1 MSTPTTRIAFHTMG
15 CKTNFSETSTISNE
29 MLNHGFQKV
38 SYREEA
44 DIYVLNTCSVTENA
58 DKEARKL
65 IRQARRLNPYAKIAV
80 IGCYAQLQP
89 DQISSISG
97 VDLVLGAAEKF
108 NLLSHL
114 QILSEKNESTIISSP
129 INNVSSFKTSYT
141 NGERTRSYLKVQD
154 GCNYN
159 CSFCTIPLARG
170 KSRSDTIKNTVKI
183 AQNIADSGAK
193 EIVLTGIN
201 IGDFGSEK
209 DENFLQLIM
218 TLDNIKGIERFRIS
232 SIEPNLL
239 SNQIISF
246 CAESNKFVPHFH
258 IPLQSGSDSILQSM
272 KRRYTTDLY
281 KSRVQLIKKLIPDSC
296 IGVDVITGY
305 PDEDEDRFLE
315 TKSFLENIDIS
326 YLHVF
331 SYSQRNNTV
340 AASLKNQVTKEQ
352 KEYRSKVL
360 HELSNKKRT
369 EFYNKHKNTI
379 RSVLIEESKYGKTQG
394 FTDNYIKVNLEEEIP
409 IKNTIVPVLLKEN
422 KGTYMEGEIIK
433 NY

>member
-15 CKTNFSETSTISNE
+15 CKTNFSESSIISGE
-29 MLNHGFQKV
+29 MQSYGYEKV
-38 SYREEA
+38 SYKEEA

-65 IRQARRLNPYAKIAV
+65 IRKAQKLNPLAKIAV

-89 DQISSISG
+89 DQISKIPG

-114 QILSEKNESTIISSP
+114 NSLNDTNESKIIRSSIKNISSFQP
-129 INNVSSFKTSYT
+129 SYT
-141 NGERTRSYLKVQD
+141 NGERTRSYLKIQD

-170 KSRSDTIKNTVKI
+170 ISRSNTIENTVKI

-201 IGDFGSEK
+201 IGDFGSKK

-218 TLDNIKGIERFRIS
+218 TLDNLKGIERFRIS

-239 SNQIISF
+239 DNEIISF
-246 CAESNKFVPHFH
+246 CAESSKFVPHFH
-258 IPLQSGSDSILQSM
+258 IPLQSGSDSILKSM
-272 KRRYTTDLY
+272 KRRYNADLY
-281 KSRVQLIKKLIPDSC
+281 RSRVEYIKKLIPDCC
-296 IGVDVITGY
+296 IGVDVIVGY
-305 PDEDEDRFLE
+305 PGEEEEHFEQTKLFLE
-315 TKSFLENIDIS
+315 SIDIS

-331 SYSQRNNTV
+331 SYSQRQDTR
-340 AASLKNQVTKEQ
+340 AASLSNQVTKEN
-352 KEYRSKVL
+352 KDYRSKAL
-360 HELSNKKRT
+360 HILSNKKRT
-369 EFYNKHKNTI
+369 EFYNQSINTI
-379 RSVLIEESKYGKTQG
+379 RPVLVEQSINGNIQG
-394 FTDNYIKVNLEEEIP
+394 FTDNYIKVNIDNNLSCQ
-409 IKNTIVPVLLKEN
+409 NTIISVLLNDN
-422 KGTYMEGEIIK
+422 KGSYMQGEII
-433 NY
+433 

>member
-1 MSTPTTRIAFHTMG
+1 MQSYG
-15 CKTNFSETSTISNE
+15 YE
-29 MLNHGFQKV
+29 KV
-38 SYREEA
+38 SYKEEA

-65 IRQARRLNPYAKIAV
+65 IRKARKLNPLAKIAV

-89 DQISSISG
+89 DQISKIPN
-97 VDLVLGAAEKF
+97 VDLVLGATEKF

-114 QILSEKNESTIISSP
+114 NSLNNNNESKIIRSSIKNISSFQP
-129 INNVSSFKTSYT
+129 SFT

-170 KSRSDTIKNTVKI
+170 RSRSDTIENTVKI

-209 DENFLQLIM
+209 DENFLKLIM
-218 TLDNIKGIERFRIS
+218 TLDNLKGIERFRIS

-239 SNQIISF
+239 SDEIISF
-246 CAESNKFVPHFH
+246 CASSNKFVPHFH

-272 KRRYTTDLY
+272 KRRYNTDLY
-281 KSRVQLIKKLIPDSC
+281 NSRVEYIKKLIPDCC
-296 IGVDVITGY
+296 IGVDVIVGY
-305 PDEDEDRFLE
+305 PGESEDHFEQ
-315 TKSFLENIDIS
+315 TKSFIESMDIS

-331 SYSQRNNTV
+331 SYSQRQDTL
-340 AASLKNQVTKEQ
+340 AASLTNQVTKEN
-352 KEYRSKVL
+352 KDYRSKTL
-360 HELSNKKRT
+360 HILSNKKRT
-369 EFYNKHKNTI
+369 KFYNQYINTV
-379 RSVLIEESKYGKTQG
+379 RPVLVEQSINGKIQG
-394 FTDNYIKVNLEEEIP
+394 FTDNYIKVNIDKNLSCQ
-409 IKNTIVPVLLKEN
+409 NTIISVLLNDN
-422 KGTYMEGEIIK
+422 KGSYIQGEII
-433 NY
+433 